1 MMDFLTFDQL
11 QARLQELYGTGNA
24 TAALDLLTN
33 QTPNFP
39 EYQPLLVYW
48 QSVLEAHLG
57 NPESSLHLLNS
68 MLDQGIW
75 YGEALLRKSPAF
87 KGLHEDPRFQLLLK
101 RNQALH
107 EADPTVKIPVL
118 TVRPA
123 KRCHPGGPPC
133 PLLFALHANYASA
146 HNSLPFWQPAASL
159 GWMVAALQSSQALW
173 RGASVWNDL
182 QVAREEAQRNLSAL
196 QSQYSLDMQRLVLG
210 GNGMGA
216 EVAAWLALSV
226 SLAANGLILIG
237 LNGPLTENPEKWSSL
252 LADYGGPELR
262 VYLILGE
269 EDDSVDPDRVQQF
282 CQMLIT
288 SGFPTELEIVPQLG
302 ADDAEGYDSSVQR
315 ALNFV
320 MD

>member
-1 MMDFLTFDQL
+1 MDFLTFDQL

-24 TAALDLLTN
+24 TAALDLLSA

-57 NPESSLHLLNS
+57 DPDSSLRLLNS

-75 YGEALLRKSPAF
+75 YSEALLRKSPAF
-87 KGLHEDPRFQLLLK
+87 RGLQEDPQFQLFLT

-107 EADPTVKIPVL
+107 EADPTVKTPVL

-123 KRCHPGGPPC
+123 KRCQPGEPPC

-146 HNSLPFWQPAASL
+146 HSSLPFWQPAAFL

-182 QVAREEAQRNLSAL
+182 QVAREEAQRSLNTL
-196 QSQYSLDMQRLVLG
+196 QSQYSLDMQRLVLA
-210 GNGMGA
+210 GNGLGA

-226 SLAANGLILIG
+226 SLAAHGLILIG
-237 LNGPLTENPEKWSSL
+237 LNGPFTENPEKWSSL
-252 LADYGGPELR
+252 LADYGGPDLR

-269 EDDSVDPDRVQQF
+269 EDDTVDPDHVQQF
-282 CQMLIT
+282 SQTLVA

-315 ALNFV
+315 ALDYV

>member
-1 MMDFLTFDQL
+1 MDFLTFDQL

-24 TAALDLLTN
+24 TAALDLLST

-57 NPESSLHLLNS
+57 NPDSSLRLLNS
-68 MLDQGIW
+68 MLEQGIW
-75 YGEALLRKSPAF
+75 YGEALLRRSPAF
-87 KGLHEDPRFQLLLK
+87 KGLQEDPQFQLLLA

-107 EADPTVKIPVL
+107 EADPPVKIPVL

-123 KRCHPGGPPC
+123 KRCQLGGPPC

-146 HNSLPFWQPAASL
+146 HSSLPFWQPAASL

-173 RGASVWNDL
+173 RGASIWNDR
-182 QVAREEAQRNLSAL
+182 QVAREEAQRNINPL
-196 QSQYSLDMQRLVLG
+196 QSQCALDMQRLVLP
-210 GNGMGA
+210 GNGPGA

-226 SLAANGLILIG
+226 SLAARGLILIG
-237 LNGPLTENPEKWSSL
+237 LHGPLTDNPAQWTSL

-269 EDDSVDPDRVQQF
+269 EDDTVDPDNVQQF
-282 CQMLIT
+282 AQILVA

-315 ALNFV
+315 ALDFV